1 MAKSKIAIIA
11 EQDARSVAE
20 ERLRVSF
27 EYIDWDSDEF
37 FFHGMEIKYYQRFFD
52 CISVIKSSKER
63 EITEQTHPSLFP
75 KSIFNTK
82 TSIRESFPN
91 VVIEKIKNKLFVQT
105 RDEQSSLAQAN
116 EIASR
121 AFEVRVA
128 TKSNYGRIHGFI
140 WNNTFNIVWFDPAH
154 NLYPMKYGIR
164 LHKDSATV
172 KCFSP
177 DEALRLQEK
186 IKELQ
191 KENAELYE
199 SLCSD

>member
-1 MAKSKIAIIA
+1 MVKSKIAIIA

-37 FFHGMEIKYYQRFFD
+37 FFHGMEIKYYQKFFD

-63 EITEQTHPSLFP
+63 EITEQTHPSLLP
-75 KSIFNTK
+75 KSIFNTQ

-121 AFEVRVA
+121 AFELRLA
-128 TKSNYGRIHGFI
+128 TNYGRIHGFI

-154 NLYPMKYGIR
+154 NLYPMKYGIQ
-164 LHKDSATV
+164 LHKDFATV

-191 KENAELYE
+191 EENTELYE
-199 SLCSD
+199 ALCSD